1 MYSLEIPEENKL
13 LRNLVDSSYDGLF
26 ITDNNGEILY
36 CNDSYLRISGLRREA
51 VTANNIVKLVEVGV
65 IPDACTTEVLKTHK
79 SHTKIIDYPKG
90 QSALVTSTPIFDES
104 GQFIYVL
111 SNVRDITE
119 LVKIKERLRNTENL
133 NQEYR
138 RKLNQAERASRHDA
152 RMLVYSPEMKNLV
165 ALAQRVA
172 NVSSPV
178 LIQGESGVGKD
189 MMARF
194 IHDCQEDSEE
204 RPFVLINCSAIPETL
219 LESELF
225 GYEAG
230 AFTGAS
236 RKGKV
241 GLFELANNGTLF
253 LDEIGDMPLTLQV
266 KLLDVL
272 QTQKLFRV
280 GGTKLIEINT
290 RIISATNTKLEQL
303 INEGKFRRDLY
314 YRLNVIPVYIPPL
327 RERQEDLVHLIFH
340 FVETKN
346 RKFNLTKK
354 LSPKATELLTAYSW
368 PGNIRELRNVVE
380 NLVITADSD
389 TIEERHIPAH
399 ISTVV
404 TKPLFIDTP
413 DYFESYNLKEIMDVV
428 ECEVIRKALAEFG
441 SLRKAAA
448 HMGIDLSTL
457 VRKKRRYGL

>member
-1 MYSLEIPEENKL
+1 MNSLELAEENKL
-13 LRNLVDSSYDGLF
+13 LWDLADSSYDGLF
-26 ITDNNGEILY
+26 VTDNTGKVLY
-36 CNDSYLRISGLRREA
+36 CNDSYLRLSGLTRES
-51 VTANNIVKLVEVGV
+51 VIFGNIVELVETGV
-65 IPDACTTEVLKTHK
+65 VPDACTPEVLKTQK

-90 QSALVTSTPIFDES
+90 KSALVTSTPIFDES
-104 GQFIYVL
+104 GRLVRVL

-119 LVKIKERLRNTENL
+119 LAKIKERLRNTENL
-133 NQEYR
+133 NEEYR
-138 RKLNQAERASRHDA
+138 RKLSQAERASREDA
-152 RMLVYSPEMKNLV
+152 KMLVFSPEMKKLA

-172 NVSSPV
+172 SVSSPI

-189 MMARF
+189 MLARF
-194 IHDCQEDSEE
+194 IHDSQEDSEDK
-204 RPFVLINCSAIPETL
+204 PFVHINCSAIPETL

-253 LDEIGDMPLTLQV
+253 LDEIGEMSLSLQI

-280 GGTKLIEINT
+280 GGTKLIEISA
-290 RIISATNTKLEQL
+290 RIITATNTKLEQL
-303 INEGKFRRDLY
+303 MAEGKFRRDLY
-314 YRLNVIPVYIPPL
+314 YRLNVIPMYIPPL
-327 RERQEDLVHLIFH
+327 RERREDLVQLLFH
-340 FVETKN
+340 YVETKN

-354 LSPKATELLTAYSW
+354 LSPRAVELLTGYYW

-380 NLVITADSD
+380 NLVITADGD
-389 TIEERHIPAH
+389 VIDERHIPVH
-399 ISTVV
+399 IVTAT

-413 DYFESYNLKEIMDVV
+413 DYFESYDLKEIMAVV
-428 ECEVIRKALAEFG
+428 EREVIRKALAEFG
-441 SLRKAAA
+441 SLRNAAD

-457 VRKKRRYGL
+457 VRKKRRYKL